1 MRYIEAG
8 ALGKLQEIIIRIS
21 YILRNGMNKLELA
34 PPCKVGIFC
43 PVWHNIPKGSP
54 ELTHRLTTFLF
65 LNQYKFF
72 RNQFNY
78 FLFSTFYHIFATL
91 LLQINVER
99 NIDINLK
106 ISDCTSHEDLI
117 STLSPLFQA
126 EKGDTVHLV
135 LDLINTDDAHDVY
148 PDFLLLIVSA
158 LRYLDRF
165 EIKPSGN
172 IIYNHLKVNYISR
185 MDFFT
190 NLNVK
195 FDEEIKRKDSSGK
208 CIEISRFDKDTIFGI
223 YDSIIKILDSF
234 PSIELTVLQGL
245 GYCFYELLDNVLN
258 HSEENNGWVVAHYY
272 KTESTIRIMI
282 CDTGIGIHKSLTT
295 APKDERFRNFTEEE
309 AISECIND
317 KVTNGKG
324 MGFGLYSTAN
334 LIKDCESELIIYSG
348 NKKLYYNQEGK
359 KVEDIPYWQGTI
371 IFLKLRSDICIDPDR
386 IVDYKTDCA
395 DQYNEMFG
403 QDHSLD
409 DLW

>member
-1 MRYIEAG
+1 MAG
-8 ALGKLQEIIIRIS
+8 
-21 YILRNGMNKLELA
+21 
-34 PPCKVGIFC
+34 
-43 PVWHNIPKGSP
+43 
-54 ELTHRLTTFLF
+54 FLF
-65 LNQYKFF
+65 LKRLVY
-72 RNQFNY
+72 
-78 FLFSTFYHIFATL
+78 LCYHYLVL
-91 LLQINVER
+91 LINMAK
-99 NIDINLK
+99 NIDIKLT

-117 STLSPLFQA
+117 NTLSPLFKA
-126 EKGDTVHLV
+126 EKGDSVHLV
-135 LDLINTDDAHDVY
+135 LNLTNPNEAHDVY

-165 EIKPSGN
+165 EIKPLGN
-172 IIYNHLKVNYISR
+172 ILYNPQKVNYISR

-190 NLNVK
+190 NLNVE
-195 FDEEIKRKDSSGK
+195 FEEEIKRKDSTGK
-208 CIEISRFDKDTIFGI
+208 CIEISKFDKDTVFSI

-258 HSEENNGWVVAHYY
+258 HSEENYGWVVAHYY
-272 KTESTIRIMI
+272 KAESTIRIMI

-295 APKDERFRNFTEEE
+295 SPKNELFKKYTEEE

-317 KVTNGKG
+317 KVTNGNG

-348 NKKLYYNQEGK
+348 NKKLYCNQERK

-371 IFLKLRSDICIDPDR
+371 IFIKLRSDICIDPDKV
-386 IVDYKTDCA
+386 VDYKTDCA
-395 DQYNEMFG
+395 DQYNDMFN
-403 QDHSLD
+403 QEHSLD

>member
-1 MRYIEAG
+1 MA
-8 ALGKLQEIIIRIS
+8 K
-21 YILRNGMNKLELA
+21 
-34 PPCKVGIFC
+34 
-43 PVWHNIPKGSP
+43 
-54 ELTHRLTTFLF
+54 
-65 LNQYKFF
+65 
-72 RNQFNY
+72 
-78 FLFSTFYHIFATL
+78 
-91 LLQINVER
+91 
-99 NIDINLK
+99 NIDVNLK
-106 ISDCTSHEDLI
+106 ISDCTSHEELI
-117 STLSPLFQA
+117 DILTPLFQA
-126 EKGDTVHLV
+126 EKGDSVHLV
-135 LDLINTDDAHDVY
+135 LDMTNSEDAHDVY

-165 EIKPSGN
+165 DIKPSGN
-172 IIYNHLKVNYISR
+172 ILYNPQKVNYISR

-190 NLNVK
+190 NLNVN
-195 FDEEIKRKDSSGK
+195 FEEEIERKDSTGK
-208 CIEISRFDKDTIFGI
+208 CIEISRFDEETIFGI

-295 APKDERFRNFTEEE
+295 NPKDERFKSYTEDE

-317 KVTNGKG
+317 KVTNGRG

-334 LIKDCESELIIYSG
+334 LIKNCESELIIYSG
-348 NKKLYYNQEGK
+348 NKKLHFNQEGK
-359 KVEDIPYWQGTI
+359 TVEDIPYWQGTI
-371 IFLKLRSDICIDPDR
+371 IFLKLRSDITIDPDKV
-386 IVDYKTDCA
+386 VDYKTDCA

-403 QDHSLD
+403 QEQSLD